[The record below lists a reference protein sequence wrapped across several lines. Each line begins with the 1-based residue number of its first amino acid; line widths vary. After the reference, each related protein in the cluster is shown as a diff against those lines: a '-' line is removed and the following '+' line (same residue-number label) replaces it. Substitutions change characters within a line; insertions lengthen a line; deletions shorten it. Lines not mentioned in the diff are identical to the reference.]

1 MGAMSIPTEYP
12 MKQYLGG
19 IVEAL
24 KAAPTNGAN
33 PNDVETIRF
42 YGELGN
48 DAPDSQLPNVLVAI
62 ARVTRSVSEDEAA
75 KTAFSKAGGFGYVK
89 DAQHAIMA
97 TLDKDSED
105 LVKKRG

>member
-1 MGAMSIPTEYP
+1 

-24 KAAPTNGAN
+24 KAAPGNDAN

-42 YGELGN
+42 YSELGN

-62 ARVTRSVSEDEAA
+62 ARVTRAVSEDATHKAKFSAA
-75 KTAFSKAGGFGYVK
+75 NGFTYVK
-89 DAQHAIMA
+89 NAQTAIMA
-97 TLDKDSED
+97 TLDKASED
-105 LVKKRG
+105 LVEKRG

>member
-1 MGAMSIPTEYP
+1 

-19 IVEAL
+19 IVEAV
-24 KAAPTNGAN
+24 KAAPGNTAN

-62 ARVTRSVSEDEAA
+62 ARVTRAVSEDADAKAKFTAA
-75 KTAFSKAGGFGYVK
+75 DGFSYVK
-89 DAQHAIMA
+89 KAQSAIMA
-97 TLDKDSED
+97 TLDKESED